1 MRVVTGA
8 DRALREREAGPVE
21 TARACRGACG
31 ATTENESGACDDCH
45 AAAERAGDH
54 SCECFCGECLTRMR
68 LEGALALAPT
78 LAPAVPAVALLLPP
92 PAPVL
97 PATLPEVLKYLRTA
111 PERAMCA
118 AALLER
124 GEPEGLLVVEEEAAV
139 KRHGVWPSILFY
151 VGAWREHGAAVAD
164 AVWSTECHQCSRLL
178 ALNGLTAVRCEMCRE
193 PEAPARVLAPSTVL
207 LPPSL

>member
-1 MRVVTGA
+1 MTGA
-8 DRALREREAGPVE
+8 DKALREREAGPVE
-21 TARACRGACG
+21 TARPCRGACN
-31 ATTENESGACDDCH
+31 ALTENEDGACDDCH

-68 LEGALALAPT
+68 LEGVTVSTAPT
-78 LAPAVPAVALLLPP
+78 LAPAKPAGPLLLPP

-97 PATLPEVLKYLRTA
+97 PATLSEVLAYLRTA
-111 PERAMCA
+111 PERALCA
-118 AALLER
+118 ALLLER

-193 PEAPARVLAPSTVL
+193 PDAPVAGW
-207 LPPSL
+207 SLVDGSLTKAS

>member
-1 MRVVTGA
+1 VTGA
-8 DRALREREAGPVE
+8 DKALREREAGPVE
-21 TARACRGACG
+21 TARPCRGACN
-31 ATTENESGACDDCH
+31 ALTENEDGACDDCH

-68 LEGALALAPT
+68 LEGVTVSTAPT
-78 LAPAVPAVALLLPP
+78 LAPAKPAGPLLPP

-97 PATLPEVLKYLRTA
+97 PATLPEVLKYLRAA
-111 PERAMCA
+111 PERALCA

-164 AVWSTECHQCSRLL
+164 AVWSTECHQCSRAL

-193 PEAPARVLAPSTVL
+193 PDAPARALAPSTVL